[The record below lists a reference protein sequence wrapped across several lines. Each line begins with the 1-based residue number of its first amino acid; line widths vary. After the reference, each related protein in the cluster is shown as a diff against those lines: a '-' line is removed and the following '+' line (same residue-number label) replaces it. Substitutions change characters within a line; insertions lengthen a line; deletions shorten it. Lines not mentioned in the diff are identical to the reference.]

1 MPRLR
6 VNFALVYNLSVSVGV
21 ALVAAGV
28 AMLYGLAWA
37 LLVSGVLVLALTIYA
52 GHLATRGKG

>member
-1 MPRLR
+1 M
-6 VNFALVYNLSVSVGV
+6 NFALVYNLSVSAGV

-37 LLVSGVLVLALTIYA
+37 LIVSGAAILALTVYA

>member
-1 MPRLR
+1 M
-6 VNFALVYNLSVSVGV
+6 NFALVYNLSVSVGV

-28 AMLYGLAWA
+28 TMLYGLAWA
-37 LLVSGVLVLALTIYA
+37 LIVSGALVLALTIYA

>member
-1 MPRLR
+1 MK
-6 VNFALVYNLSVSVGV
+6 FALVYNLSVAVGV

-28 AMLYGLAWA
+28 AMLHGLAWA
-37 LLVSGVLVLALTIYA
+37 LIVSGALVLALTVYA

>member
-1 MPRLR
+1 
-6 VNFALVYNLSVSVGV
+6 VNFTLVYNCSILAGV

-28 AMLYGLAWA
+28 ALLYGFAWA
-37 LLVSGVLVLALTIYA
+37 LIVSGALVLALTIYA